1 MANVVDADFRR
12 SGEFS
17 FDFNCL
23 KFEFSF
29 SSIFSGKKSNFFWY
43 FHIRGFLLTS
53 LKNLNP
59 LLISIAK
66 FRILLLNDLFEIEGW
81 IFFWNSGS
89 NDDQLYTELWK
100 ACAGPL
106 VEVPR
111 YGDRVFYFPQG
122 HMEQVKPKTIKLSK
136 LFLFF
141 SSQF

>member
-1 MANVVDADFRR
+1 MFASVKLRFLFFIWVSSMANVVDAGFRR

-29 SSIFSGKKSNFFWY
+29 SSIFSGKSQNFFWY

-81 IFFWNSGS
+81 IFFGIQGLMMINCTRSYG
-89 NDDQLYTELWK
+89 K
-100 ACAGPL
+100 L
-106 VEVPR
+106 V
-111 YGDRVFYFPQG
+111 QG
-122 HMEQVKPKTIKLSK
+122 HLLK
-136 LFLFF
+136 FLVMVIEF
-141 SSQF
+141 STSLKVTWNK